1 MHTAE
6 KQQKKKKNENKD
18 HVEATRPPSSKST
31 NNGDDLDSEQGSPKR
46 RLQKGYNAQTSS
58 SFGLTSMVKT

>member
-6 KQQKKKKNENKD
+6 KQQKKKKHENKD

-31 NNGDDLDSEQGSPKR
+31 NNGDDLDSEQGSLKR
-46 RLQKGYNAQTSS
+46 RLQEGYNALWTMQYVLKSHS
-58 SFGLTSMVKT
+58 

>member
-46 RLQKGYNAQTSS
+46 RLQEGYNALWTMQYVLKSHS
-58 SFGLTSMVKT
+58 